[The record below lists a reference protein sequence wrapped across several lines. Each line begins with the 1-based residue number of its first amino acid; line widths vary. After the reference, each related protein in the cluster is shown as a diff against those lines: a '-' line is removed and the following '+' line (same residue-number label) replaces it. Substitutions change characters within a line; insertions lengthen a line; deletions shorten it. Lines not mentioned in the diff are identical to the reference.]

1 MLLRCRADL
10 AQGFRVTRAARSNK
24 VPAHRS
30 RTVAPA
36 QAAPSASGRARGSSR
51 AQTAADA
58 LQPVV
63 PRLFVS
69 SAHLV
74 SPRSQELSEFEFG
87 LILVSNA
94 FMRWV
99 VRCMAAAGLKD
110 LTPLDVLL
118 LHHVNHRAREKKLA
132 DICFMINIEDTH
144 VVAYALKK
152 LVGLGLVQ
160 SEKRGKEVLFSTTQ
174 TGQDYITRYREVRE
188 ACLVAALSKEGSENA
203 RLGEMAGFLRFLSG
217 MYDQAARAATSL

>member
-1 MLLRCRADL
+1 MATKRAK
-10 AQGFRVTRAARSNK
+10 AGATKAAR
-24 VPAHRS
+24 
-30 RTVAPA
+30 
-36 QAAPSASGRARGSSR
+36 
-51 AQTAADA
+51 TALPGTA
-58 LQPVV
+58 VV

-87 LILVSNA
+87 LILAGNA
-94 FMRWV
+94 FNRWV
-99 VRCMAAAGLKD
+99 VRCMAATGLKD
-110 LTPLDVLL
+110 LATLEVLL

-152 LVGLGLVQ
+152 LAALGLVQ
-160 SEKRGKEVLFSTTQ
+160 AQRRGKEVVFFTTES
-174 TGQDYITRYREVRE
+174 GQAYIDRYREVRE
-188 ACLVAALSKEGSENA
+188 ACLVAALSKDGGQNA
-203 RLGEMAGFLRFLSG
+203 KLGELAGFLRFLSG